1 MISGLDPLGS
11 KLRSKNVPVVMLL
24 LDRVMKNSEARGW
37 MCGRR
42 MPQGPMVPRLML
54 RSELKRRGKVRG
66 SACGCVSWG
75 GYGMYGWGRTALM
88 LPCWPPGGEKPF
100 CLKSHTV
107 ALIRSSPSR
116 SLVPEA
122 SVRSLRKRW
131 IWLGMVMSWPS
142 RSVLSVGLLASGVGA
157 A

>member
-1 MISGLDPLGS
+1 MISGLNPLGS

-75 GYGMYGWGRTALM
+75 LWN
-88 LPCWPPGGEKPF
+88 
-100 CLKSHTV
+100 V
-107 ALIRSSPSR
+107 
-116 SLVPEA
+116 
-122 SVRSLRKRW
+122 
-131 IWLGMVMSWPS
+131 WLGTD
-142 RSVLSVGLLASGVGA
+142 GADAALLASGGREAVLLKVPHSGFDQVITL
-157 A
+157 